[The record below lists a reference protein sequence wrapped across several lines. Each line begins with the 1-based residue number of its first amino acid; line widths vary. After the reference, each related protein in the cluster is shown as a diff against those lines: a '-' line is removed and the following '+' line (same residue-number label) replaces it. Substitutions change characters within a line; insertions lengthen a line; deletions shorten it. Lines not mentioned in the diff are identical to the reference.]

1 MTATLKIG
9 SEGFSSNGFIPS
21 KYTCE
26 GENVNPTL
34 IISGLPMATKTLALI
49 MEDPDTPKGTFVHWV
64 VWNIPPTNKIREN
77 IIPGEEGLNDFRK
90 HHYSGPCPPVGV
102 HRYIFKI
109 YALDNFLHLN
119 ESSNKADLETVMSK
133 HVIGYGELT
142 GQYKKK
148 K

>member
-1 MTATLKIG
+1 MKATLKIG
-9 SEGFSSNGFIPS
+9 SESFKNQGFIPS

-26 GENVNPTL
+26 GENINPAL

-49 MEDPDTPKGTFVHWV
+49 VEDPDAPEGNFVHWV
-64 VWNIPPTNKIREN
+64 VWNISPTNKIREN
-77 IIPGEEGLNDFRK
+77 IIPGEEGLNDFNN
-90 HHYSGPCPPVGV
+90 HHYSGPCPPSGT

-119 ESSNKADLETVMSK
+119 PKCTKADLEAAMDI
-133 HVIGYGELT
+133 HIIGVGELI